1 MLLTP
6 HTMVGIAIATNI
18 PNPYLAVILSFISHF
33 LGDKVPHWDFY
44 SNTKKEERTVGW
56 RPLAVMGDLA
66 VGVAIGVAYTCY
78 FIWVKQDYIMATT
91 VFFCGIAS
99 VLPDALSSLS
109 IYDAKENKFLKTLNK
124 IQSKMQF
131 QAPLPW
137 GVFTQII
144 VILLSYFFIKL

>member
-6 HTMVGIAIATNI
+6 HTIVGIAIATNI
-18 PNPYLAVILSFISHF
+18 PNPYLAVIFAFISHF

-44 SNTKKEERTVGW
+44 SNTKKEERIIGW
-56 RPLAVMGDLA
+56 RPIAVMAELA
-66 VGVAIGVAYTCY
+66 VGVAVGVAFTCY
-78 FIWVKQDYIMATT
+78 YLWVKNDPLLAVT

-109 IYDAKENKFLKTLNK
+109 LFGGKEGKFLKTLNK

-137 GVFTQII
+137 GILTQVI
-144 VILLSYFFIKL
+144 VILISLFLIKF